1 VAIQRASTYLGAMS
15 DHGDP
20 AAPLAPAAPATAP
33 LAFPQLASPSA
44 LQPGPLAAP
53 LAPSPAERPGLLRG
67 LRLFFGGFASIAR
80 QPRAWP
86 LALVPVA
93 AASVLT
99 LLLGGLSVGFVP
111 DLVARFA
118 PTATGFWLGLAQV
131 AATVVAVVASVF
143 LSLAL
148 AQPVS
153 GPALEALV
161 RTVERELGAPERANT
176 PFLLDVARS
185 LGSAT
190 LGFAVGAPIFALLF
204 LLSFVP
210 GAAFVTVPLKFVV
223 AATIVG
229 WDVLDYPLSVRGVGL
244 GERLRFVA
252 RNLPAVFGLA
262 VGVAAVALLPCGL
275 LLVLP
280 AGVAGATRLVHE
292 IHAYERRGSA
302 SRAT

>member
-1 VAIQRASTYLGAMS
+1 MS
-15 DHGDP
+15 DLDP
-20 AAPLAPAAPATAP
+20 RPTALAPPTAALAATPPRADASLAEPQEAP
-33 LAFPQLASPSA
+33 IRSGD
-44 LQPGPLAAP
+44 PGPLGP
-53 LAPSPAERPGLLRG
+53 PRPPKPGVLRG

-93 AASVLT
+93 AASLFT
-99 LLLGGLSVGFVP
+99 LMLGGLSIGFVP
-111 DLVARFA
+111 DLVAYFA
-118 PTATGFWLGLAQV
+118 PGATGFWLGLAQV

-143 LSLAL
+143 VSLAL
-148 AQPVS
+148 AQPAS

-161 RTVERELGAPERANT
+161 RTVERELGAPEQPNT

-185 LGSAT
+185 LGSAAV
-190 LGFAVGAPIFALLF
+190 GFAFGAPIFALLF
-204 LLSFVP
+204 LLSFIP
-210 GAAFVTVPLKFVV
+210 GAAVVTVPLKFLV

-229 WDVLDYPLSVRGVGL
+229 WDVVDYPLSVRGVGL
-244 GERLRFVA
+244 RARLRFVA

-280 AGVAGATRLVHE
+280 VGVAGATRLVHE
-292 IHAYERRGSA
+292 IHAYERA
-302 SRAT
+302 ID